1 MKITRLELI
10 MVRPRWIFLKMHTD
24 QDLVGY
30 GEPILEGQIH
40 AVAEAV
46 RAMEHYLIG
55 KDPRRIEH
63 HWQALYRGSFYRGGP
78 ILTSALSGIVQAMWD
93 LLGKFLSTPV
103 HQLLG
108 GAVRDR
114 IRIYSHVNGEETQSL
129 CEQAKNLVDQ
139 GLTAL
144 KTSFE
149 PKLPNSSV
157 QT

>member
-30 GEPILEGQIH
+30 GEPILEGQAH

-63 HWQALYRGSFYRGGP
+63 HWQALYRESFYRGEP
-78 ILTSALSGIVQAMWD
+78 LLSSALS
-93 LLGKFLSTPV
+93 
-103 HQLLG
+103 
-108 GAVRDR
+108 
-114 IRIYSHVNGEETQSL
+114 
-129 CEQAKNLVDQ
+129 
-139 GLTAL
+139 
-144 KTSFE
+144 
-149 PKLPNSSV
+149 
-157 QT
+157 